1 MAGFVLIHG
10 SWHGGW
16 CFDKVTALLEARG
29 HTVVAPT
36 LPGMGGSAE
45 ELAAVT
51 LAGWGDFAAG
61 LCADL
66 KTRLGGAPV
75 VLAGHSRGG
84 LVVSTAAERHPD
96 AMDALVYIC
105 AMMLP
110 AGVSRA
116 EFKQMEGPNP
126 AFDAI
131 IRKAF
136 DGVATVIDV
145 DAGGGADAGAVFA
158 QLSPADDVAAVLPR
172 LLAEP
177 HGPRSEKIAVTPGRW
192 GRKPRTYV
200 ECTEDRTIPI
210 ESQRR
215 MQAMSPGAQVVTL
228 AADHSPYLS
237 MPEALADALEAA
249 ALARAE
255 A

>member
-16 CFDKVTALLEARG
+16 CFDPVAELLRARG

-51 LAGWGDFAAG
+51 LGEWGEFAAQH
-61 LCADL
+61 CCDL
-66 KTRLGGAPV
+66 KARLGGAPV

-84 LVVSTAAERHPD
+84 LVVSTAAERDPS

-110 AGVSRA
+110 SGASRA
-116 EFKQMEGPNP
+116 QFKEMEEPNP

-131 IRKAF
+131 ISKVH
-136 DGVATVIDV
+136 DGAATVV
-145 DAGGGADAGAVFA
+145 DSARAGPVFA
-158 QLSPADDVAAVLPR
+158 QLSPPELVAGVLPR
-172 LLAEP
+172 LVAEP
-177 HGPRSEKIAVTPGRW
+177 HGPRSEPLALTAERW
-192 GRKPRTYV
+192 GSLPRTYV
-200 ECTEDRTIPI
+200 ECTEDCTIPI
-210 ESQRR
+210 TSQRR
-215 MQAMSPGAQVVTL
+215 MQAMSPGARVVTL
-228 AADHSPYLS
+228 DADHSPYLS
-237 MPEALADALEAA
+237 RPVELADALEGAIPM
-249 ALARAE
+249 
-255 A
+255 

>member
-16 CFDKVTALLEARG
+16 CFDPVSELLCARG

-36 LPGMGGSAE
+36 LPGMGGTAE
-45 ELAAVT
+45 EMAAVT
-51 LAGWGDFAAG
+51 LDGWGEFAAQH
-61 LCADL
+61 CRDL
-66 KTRLGGAPV
+66 KAQLNGAPV

-84 LVVSTAAERHPD
+84 LVVSTAAERDPQ

-110 AGVSRA
+110 DGLSRA
-116 EFKQMEGPNP
+116 EFKALEGPNP

-131 IRKAF
+131 IHKVH
-136 DGVATVIDV
+136 GGIATAIDT
-145 DAGGGADAGAVFA
+145 AGAAAVFA
-158 QLSPADDVAAVLPR
+158 QLSPPDLVAGVLPR

-177 HGPRSEKIAVTPGRW
+177 HGPRAQKIRVTPERW
-192 GRKPRTYV
+192 GRLPRTYV

-210 ESQRR
+210 ASQRK
-215 MQAMSPGAQVVTL
+215 MQQFSPGAHIVTL
-228 AADHSPYLS
+228 DADHSPYLS
-237 MPEALADALEAA
+237 RPAELANALEAA
-249 ALARAE
+249 IPI
-255 A
+255 